1 MQQKEQN
8 MVKNLKA
15 AGITLAVHALLLL
28 AFWLLPGFS
37 APPPLPNQDLG
48 MEVNLG
54 TSDQGMGAGQPLNPN
69 PPGNAPVPEPAVQS
83 PTPPAAAQNT
93 TPPQDIATQDE
104 DEDAP
109 AVTKPTKPVPP
120 PKEQP
125 KDLDPKPEKVKHPKP
140 VEPPPTPAPPVQ
152 HPKAVATG
160 GTFANKNSGNGAEGS
175 NNSKGEGNTNQPG
188 DRGAIGGSPNGGA
201 YTGGGLGGGR
211 SDFRLTGRN
220 LVGRPSVT
228 YNGAESGYVAVNIKV
243 DRNGNVIEATHSLRG
258 STLNNPQ
265 QISIALDAARRIKY
279 NASPDAPEV
288 QFGNIRF
295 YFKVE

>member
-1 MQQKEQN
+1 MQTKEQN
-8 MVKNLKA
+8 MAKNLKA
-15 AGITLAVHALLLL
+15 LGITIAVHALLLL
-28 AFWLLPGFS
+28 AFWLLPGFA

-54 TSDQGMGAGQPLNPN
+54 TSDQGMGEEQPLNPN
-69 PPGNAPVPEPAVQS
+69 PPSNAPAQEPAVQNTA
-83 PTPPAAAQNT
+83 PTAAQNT

-104 DEDAP
+104 EDAP

-120 PKEQP
+120 PKEFP
-125 KDLDPKPEKVKHPKP
+125 KELDPKPEKVKHPKP
-140 VEPPPTPAPPVQ
+140 VEAPPTPAPPER
-152 HPKAVATG
+152 HAKAVATG

-175 NNSKGEGNTNQPG
+175 NNSKGEGNTGQPG
-188 DRGAIGGSPNGGA
+188 DRGAIGGNPNGGG
-201 YTGGGLGGGR
+201 YTGGGLGGGK

-220 LVGRPSVT
+220 LVGRPTVT
-228 YNGAESGYVAVNIKV
+228 YNGSESGYVAVNIKV
-243 DRNGNVIEATHSLRG
+243 DRDGNVIEATHSLRG